1 LTAQKNNIR
10 TFQAPCSPNL
20 VEDFTNFAKFYQRQ
34 GERLAT
40 VEIIRLAAQG
50 NERDFQILAE

>member
-1 LTAQKNNIR
+1 VSR
-10 TFQAPCSPNL
+10 SPNL

-50 NERDFQILAE
+50 NERDFQILAAQARAAHESPT